1 MGAAPTRH
9 RFGLISAEEIFRDIK
24 QGQSKIEQMALSAER
39 LREQDRAE
47 ERKEAA
53 RVAERS
59 QRQREEIQDNR
70 RMYGIRKQ
78 GKCK

>member
-1 MGAAPTRH
+1 
-9 RFGLISAEEIFRDIK
+9 
-24 QGQSKIEQMALSAER
+24 MALSAER